1 MRNIFSLLAISVSL
15 GITAAQ
21 VILPLISHDQL
32 VQRRYRHLKITSP
45 GTYNGIPIKRTL
57 EAVATDDNG
66 DIIEVSELFQGYG
79 THYVDLWVG
88 TPPQRQTVIVD
99 TGSGVTAFPCK
110 GCQDCGSSYHA
121 SAFFVEENSSTFQK
135 MTCDT
140 CQQGTCRSKGS
151 SEEYCSLSVS
161 YQEGSMW
168 SAYEAVDVTYLGGL
182 HTGPVR
188 PKETGEKLAGFI
200 HGEDP
205 MDAQDF
211 SFDMTFGCQNKITG
225 LFKTQLADGIMG
237 MCLKKSSLF
246 EQMYDQGVIAKQS
259 FSLCFVR
266 GEEAARD
273 GTQAGALTMGGTDE
287 KLHTGPMVYAKGLQA
302 KGVMHGV
309 NMRAIYIMG
318 SEHYTAAEAN
328 PKNTQK
334 LDVSASSLSQGP
346 IIVDSGTT
354 DTYLTRQVYTS
365 FHDTFKAITGYAYNE
380 NGMTLSDEQVNK
392 LPTILIQ
399 LEGISSN
406 EPGTPGLA
414 ETIDSANPKDI
425 LIAIPPSHYI
435 EYNTEK
441 GQYVGRVFMTES
453 YGTVLGANFMRG
465 HDVFFDIVNN
475 QRIGFATSDCDYTA
489 FSGSNL
495 PQKDQVSE
503 PSNNDNNDVVANM
516 PSKGSN
522 KFTFDFHQV
531 ALILVGVVVSGF
543 VVTALLKQYRARVYT
558 GINADDNEHL
568 SDLHLEAEIQLAEI
582 S

>member
-1 MRNIFSLLAISVSL
+1 MLLTLTISISI

-32 VQRRYRHLKITSP
+32 VQRRFRHLKITSP
-45 GTYNGIPIKRTL
+45 GSFNGIPIKRSL
-57 EAVATDDNG
+57 QGDNTDSNG
-66 DIIEVSELFQGYG
+66 DIVEVSELFQGYG

-140 CQQGTCRSKGS
+140 CQEGSCRNKDSAD
-151 SEEYCSLSVS
+151 EYCSLSVS

-168 SAYEAVDVTYLGGL
+168 AAYEAMDVTYLGGV
-182 HTGPVR
+182 HTGPLK
-188 PKETGEKLAGFI
+188 PKEEGEKMTGFI

-205 MDAQDF
+205 MDAPDF
-211 SFDMTFGCQNKITG
+211 SFDMIFGCQNKITG

-237 MCLKKSSLF
+237 MCLKPSSIF
-246 EQMYDQGVIAKQS
+246 EQMYNQGIIAKPS

-266 GEEAARD
+266 GEDAARD
-273 GTQAGALTMGGTDE
+273 GTVAGALTMGGTDD
-287 KLHTGPMVYAKGLQA
+287 KLHESPMIYAKGFSA
-302 KGVMHGV
+302 KGGVMHGV
-309 NMRAIYIMG
+309 SIRAVYIMG
-318 SEHYTAAEAN
+318 SEKYTAAEAN

-334 LDVSASSLSQGP
+334 VNISTTSLSQGSV
-346 IIVDSGTT
+346 IVDSGTT
-354 DTYLTRQVYTS
+354 DTYLTRQLYQP
-365 FHDTFKAITGYAYNE
+365 FHDAFKAVAGFTYNE
-380 NGMTLSDEQVNK
+380 NGMSLSDDQVSK

-399 LEGISSN
+399 LEGINSN

-414 ETIDSANPKDI
+414 GAIDSTNPKDV

-435 EYNTEK
+435 EYDSQS

-465 HDVFFDIVNN
+465 HDVFFDIPTNN
-475 QRIGFATSDCDYTA
+475 RIGFAPSDCDYLA
-489 FSGSNL
+489 LSGSRL
-495 PQKDQVSE
+495 PPNEQVSE
-503 PSNNDNNDVVANM
+503 SNNDDYYDVVSKM
-516 PSKGSN
+516 SPKGSN
-522 KFTFDFHQV
+522 DFAIDFHQI
-531 ALILVGVVVSGF
+531 ALYLVGFGVSAF
-543 VVTALLKQYRARVYT
+543 VVITLLKQYKARKYT
-558 GINADDNEHL
+558 GINADDNGHL
-568 SDLHLEAEIQLAEI
+568 SDLHLESEIQLAEI